1 MIDCIEKYMKNW
13 KRNGWKL
20 ADGNPVKNKED
31 LVELDEA
38 CSKISVTWVSFK
50 VLNFFECTVVFLKI

>member
-20 ADGNPVKNKED
+20 ADGSPVKNKED
-31 LVELDEA
+31 LVKLDEV
-38 CSKISVTWVSFK
+38 CSKISVSWVKLF
-50 VLNFFECTVVFLKI
+50 II